1 MTEEEKIHRGTRAK
15 EVLENEE
22 FQRAFESIEEELTQA
37 WKTSP
42 QRDAEGRE
50 KLFLALTMLSKIRAA
65 LTQTVDSGKLALVN
79 LQHQNPTMREQ
90 AKQFLGMPSWQ

>member
-1 MTEEEKIHRGTRAK
+1 MSDEAQLRRGNRAK

-22 FQRAFESIEEELTQA
+22 FQRAFGSIEEELTQA

-50 KLFLALTMLSKIRAA
+50 KLFLALTMLSKIKAS
-65 LTQTVDSGKLALVN
+65 LEQTVDSGKLALLN
-79 LQHQNPTMREQ
+79 LQHQNPTMQQEARR
-90 AKQFLGMPSWQ
+90 FIGIDS